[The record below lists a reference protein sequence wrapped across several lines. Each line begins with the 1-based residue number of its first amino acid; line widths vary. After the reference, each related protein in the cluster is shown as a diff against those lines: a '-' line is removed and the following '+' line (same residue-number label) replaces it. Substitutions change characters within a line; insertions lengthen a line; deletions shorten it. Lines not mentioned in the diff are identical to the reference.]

1 MIDFTSALPTFLIAL
16 REGVE
21 AALVV
26 GIVLA
31 CLKKAEQ
38 TQLNSWVYS
47 GIGVGVAA
55 SALVGVFFSWGI
67 QGLITSYPQY
77 ESVIKPLME
86 GVFSIV
92 AIAFL
97 SWMLVWMTQQA
108 KVMKSE
114 VEGSVTAVIQREN
127 GAGWGIFSLILI
139 AVLREGFEAV
149 SLVLAYSRSGL
160 FPALG
165 ALAGLL
171 GAAVIGI
178 LIFQLGVKINIRS
191 FFQVMGVFL
200 LLIVAGLVISTLAHF
215 DVAVN
220 RLIQIDEQFAGL
232 CLSGD
237 IVNSC
242 LLGPQIWDASNI
254 LPHKQFP
261 GILLK
266 VLLGYR
272 EKLYALEA
280 VGYVLFLAIVGW
292 LYFRSLTGQSIM
304 GTKSVSSQN

>member
-1 MIDFTSALPTFLIAL
+1 MIDFTSALPTFLITL

-38 TQLNSWVYS
+38 SQLNSWVYA
-47 GIGVGVAA
+47 GIGVGIAA
-55 SALVGVFFSWGI
+55 SALVGIFFSWGI
-67 QGLITSYPQY
+67 QGLTASYPQY
-77 ESVIKPLME
+77 ESVIKPVME
-86 GVFSIV
+86 GVFSLV

-108 KVMKSE
+108 KFMKAE
-114 VEGSVTAVIQREN
+114 VEGLVTAVIQREN

-149 SLVLAYSRSGL
+149 SLVLAYLQSGL
-160 FPALG
+160 IPAFG
-165 ALAGLL
+165 AIAGLL
-171 GAAVIGI
+171 SAAVIGI
-178 LIFQLGVKINIRS
+178 LIFKLGVNINIRA

-200 LLIVAGLVISTLAHF
+200 LLIVAGLVISTLAHL

-220 RLIQIDEQFAGL
+220 RLVQINDWFAGL
-232 CLSGD
+232 CLQGQFAK
-237 IVNSC
+237 SC
-242 LLGPQIWDASNI
+242 LLGPMIWDASNI

-261 GILLK
+261 GIVLK
-266 VLLGYR
+266 VLFGYR
-272 EKLYALEA
+272 EKMYVLEA
-280 VGYVLFLAIVGW
+280 AGYVLFLVTVGG
-292 LYFRSLTGQSIM
+292 LYFRSLTGQSPVAP
-304 GTKSVSSQN
+304 KSVENPN